1 MAVKPSKIKGTMV
14 LDIVKFAFDIMQT
27 VAFMMFIQEEALQI
41 RGFGVITL
49 IREGLVDEVKV
60 QREQFLVAATNLKT
74 FCDSWG
80 KMAPYVRSTYLNYAQ
95 ASFDQADSWQ
105 AWIDAKEAEVEKYG
119 IRIVS
124 TPANAEIYVDGTKT
138 DYLTPHTFDNLPE
151 KDTRFKLHYESPT
164 RGTGSYEDIVR
175 IEAGKLKEVKW
186 NLTGFDIPE
195 EPPKPLPKTGIRIV
209 SSPSGAEIFIDNKTT
224 DKITP
229 QTFRS
234 PPLQRGIRNF
244 KLQYMSTTK
253 GLMTFEEDVKIE
265 YNKLKEFRWVLEETE

>member
-1 MAVKPSKIKGTMV
+1 MAVKPGKIKGTMV

-41 RGFGVITL
+41 RGFGIITL

-105 AWIDAKEAEVEKYG
+105 AWIDAKEAEKIKYG

-124 TPANAEIYVDGTKT
+124 SPMNAEIYIDGTKT
-138 DYLTPHTFDNLPE
+138 DYLTPHSFLDLPE
-151 KDTRFKLHYESPT
+151 KITTFELQYFSNRDGLKIHK
-164 RGTGSYEDIVR
+164 EDVR
-175 IEAGKLKEVKW
+175 IEAGKIKEV
-186 NLTGFDIPE
+186 
-195 EPPKPLPKTGIRIV
+195 
-209 SSPSGAEIFIDNKTT
+209 
-224 DKITP
+224 
-229 QTFRS
+229 
-234 PPLQRGIRNF
+234 
-244 KLQYMSTTK
+244 
-253 GLMTFEEDVKIE
+253 
-265 YNKLKEFRWVLEETE
+265 RWVLEVME